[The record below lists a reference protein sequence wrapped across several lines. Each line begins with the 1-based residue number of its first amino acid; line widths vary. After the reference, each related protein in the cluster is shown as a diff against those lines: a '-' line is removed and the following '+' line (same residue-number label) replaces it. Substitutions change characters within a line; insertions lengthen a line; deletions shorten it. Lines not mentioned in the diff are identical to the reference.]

1 MNKIP
6 WIEIGIFVMAS
17 YFPYILAEGLECSGL
32 LAILIMAIIMRNYCF
47 HSLSPVG
54 TISIEFL
61 VEMACNISEN
71 FVFCYLGISIP
82 LMITDVKPSLIV
94 VGIVALMVSRFVS
107 IFLTFT
113 IINLFKTKERKMPF
127 SWTIVMTW
135 GGLRG
140 AIAFYLALNMN
151 SEYKNLIITTTMSL
165 CIFTIVGLGSTTTL
179 IIKLCLKLFPGDAL
193 LEPKPQ
199 EGEGAALM
207 EDQNYN

>member
-1 MNKIP
+1 MGECVLNDAVAIALSYSVEHFADNHKGDEEIFIGHEILRGIISFLSLFIFSLLIGFFTGLFFSWLFKVLNMNKIP
-6 WIEIGIFVMAS
+6 WIEIGIFILAS

-94 VGIVALMVSRFVS
+94 VGVIALMVSRFVS
-107 IFLTFT
+107 IFITF
-113 IINLFKTKERKMPF
+113 
-127 SWTIVMTW
+127 
-135 GGLRG
+135 
-140 AIAFYLALNMN
+140 
-151 SEYKNLIITTTMSL
+151 
-165 CIFTIVGLGSTTTL
+165 
-179 IIKLCLKLFPGDAL
+179 
-193 LEPKPQ
+193 
-199 EGEGAALM
+199 
-207 EDQNYN
+207 